1 MDQKEIDDIIREAF
15 AAANRSI
22 VYRVSYLDHEN
33 KFHSKVI

>member
-1 MDQKEIDDIIREAF
+1 MIKEEIETIIREAF
-15 AAANRSI
+15 KAANESV